1 MEKPASDEKWDSGRA
16 FVGIIILGVGVIFLL
31 SNWGIIPSMHRA
43 WPLILIVVGLAFL
56 FGVGRKHKAPSQQP
70 PKDEGSGPQA

>member
-1 MEKPASDEKWDSGRA
+1 VEKSASDEKWDTGRA

-31 SNWGIIPSMHRA
+31 SNWGIIPSMHHA

-56 FGVGRKHKAPSQQP
+56 FGAGRKHKVSSQQS
-70 PKDEGSGPQA
+70 PKDEGPGTPA

>member
-1 MEKPASDEKWDSGRA
+1 MEKTSSEEKWDSGRA

-31 SNWGIIPSMHRA
+31 SNWGIIPSMHYT

-56 FGVGRKHKAPSQQP
+56 FGAGRKHKCSSQQS
-70 PKDEGSGPQA
+70 PKDEGPGTPV

>member
-1 MEKPASDEKWDSGRA
+1 MEKSTSDEKWDTGRA

-31 SNWGIIPSMHRA
+31 SNWGIIPSMHRT

-56 FGVGRKHKAPSQQP
+56 FGAGRKHKGSSQQP
-70 PKDEGSGPQA
+70 PKDEVPGTQA

>member
-1 MEKPASDEKWDSGRA
+1 MEKTSSEEKWDSGRA

-31 SNWGIIPSMHRA
+31 SNWGIIPSMHYT

-56 FGVGRKHKAPSQQP
+56 FGAGRKHKVSSQQS
-70 PKDEGSGPQA
+70 PKDEGPGTPV

>member
-1 MEKPASDEKWDSGRA
+1 VEKLTSEVKWDSGRA

-31 SNWGIIPSMHRA
+31 SNWGIIPSMNRT

-56 FGVGRKHKAPSQQP
+56 FNAGRRHKAPSQQP
-70 PKDEGSGPQA
+70 PRDEGPGPKA

>member
-1 MEKPASDEKWDSGRA
+1 MEKSASDEKWDTGRA

-31 SNWGIIPSMHRA
+31 SNWGIIPSMHHA

-56 FGVGRKHKAPSQQP
+56 FGAGRKHKVSSQQS
-70 PKDEGSGPQA
+70 PKDEGPGTPA

>member
-1 MEKPASDEKWDSGRA
+1 MEKSDPDDRWDGGRI

-31 SNWGIIPSMHRA
+31 SNWGIIPSLHST

-56 FGVGRKHKAPSQQP
+56 LGVGKKHKAPCSEP
-70 PKDEGSGPQA
+70 PKEQGPGIQA

>member
-1 MEKPASDEKWDSGRA
+1 MEKSDSDEKWDSGRV

-31 SNWGIIPSMHRA
+31 SNWGIIPSLHYT

-56 FGVGRKHKAPSQQP
+56 FGAGRKHKGSSGQS
-70 PKDEGSGPQA
+70 PKDEGPAT